1 MLCNIKMS
9 KNPLIKRLGIF
20 VFFIIIALVIYLFTR
35 PCKSTKTGETEGLP
49 TITEAGVDLVLNPVD
64 KPDNVE
70 EYSIFKTEYALG
82 ETTAKNIDVLLTW
95 KNGPNFATVE
105 SLIFVH
111 KNKSGTEV
119 RDVVTTTTKIDSN
132 TKYVLLFKGEDL
144 TNEDIVGTNTIEM
157 YYTTKD
163 TTDITKLITVS
174 FTVTQEHLDTTLNLD
189 NVDTI
194 NIPVELS
201 STLTPSG
208 DVIAEYTE
216 YRISPFFTDP
226 VYIRKTTS
234 DDKSFH
240 VMKNNA
246 KQIIDGVDTFYIIKA
261 LGKEFISKDASG
273 NNILHGDTKKFVSR
287 DDIFGDIDIVNSSSI
302 QISIVE
308 VCSFAFPTGSSSVA
322 IRTWFNTKQNKN
334 SITKRCEDKAGA
346 CTSTDKFF
354 ISSDFEYTPVDCD
367 IKCSSYPSSFK
378 SLCRNMCK
386 STNSTYK
393 DAGANAK
400 KILQDKKY
408 MDMCKIT

>member
-1 MLCNIKMS
+1 MKKQAILFS
-9 KNPLIKRLGIF
+9 GALILI
-20 VFFIIIALVIYLFTR
+20 IIIALVIYLFTR
-35 PCKSTKTGETEGLP
+35 PSKSIKTDETEDLP
-49 TITEAGVDLVLNPVD
+49 TITEAGVDLILNPAD
-64 KPDNVE
+64 KPNEVE
-70 EYSIFKTEYALG
+70 EYSIFTTEYAIG

-111 KNKSGTEV
+111 KNESGTEV
-119 RDVVTTTTKIDSN
+119 REVVTTTTKINSN

-174 FTVTQEHLDTTLNLD
+174 FIVTQEHLDTTLNLD

-208 DVIAEYTE
+208 EAIATYTE

-226 VYIRKTTS
+226 VYIRKTTFG
-234 DDKSFH
+234 DKSFH
-240 VMKNNA
+240 IMKNNE
-246 KQIIDGVDTFYIIKA
+246 KQTIDGVDTFYIIKA

-273 NNILHGDTKKFVSR
+273 NNILHGGTRTFVSK
-287 DDIFGDIDIVNSSSI
+287 DDIFSDIDIVNSSSI

-308 VCSFAFPTGSSSVA
+308 VCSFDSSSVA
-322 IRTWFNTKQNKN
+322 ISTWLNTKQNKN
-334 SITKRCEDKAGA
+334 SIIKRCEDKAGA
-346 CTSTDKFF
+346 CTSSDKFF
-354 ISSDFEYTPVDCD
+354 TSSDFEYTPEDCD

-378 SLCRNMCK
+378 NFCRNICK
-386 STNSTYK
+386 STNSTIE
-393 DAGANAK
+393 DANANAK
-400 KILQDKKY
+400 KLLQDKKY
-408 MDMCKIT
+408 SEICKIT

>member
-1 MLCNIKMS
+1 MS
-9 KNPLIKRLGIF
+9 KKPAIIGLGTL
-20 VFFIIIALVIYLFTR
+20 VVLVIIALIIYLFTR
-35 PCKSTKTGETEGLP
+35 QGKSSKTDETEDLP
-49 TITEAGVDLVLNPVD
+49 TIIEAGVDLILNPAD
-64 KPDNVE
+64 KPDEVE
-70 EYSIFKTEYALG
+70 EYSIFTTEYAIG

-119 RDVVTTTTKIDSN
+119 RDVVTTTTKIDPN

-208 DVIAEYTE
+208 EAIATYTE

-226 VYIRKTTS
+226 VYIRKTTF

-240 VMKNNA
+240 IMKNNE
-246 KQIIDGVDTFYIIKA
+246 KQTIDGVDTFYIIKA

-273 NNILHGDTKKFVSR
+273 DNILHGETVKFVSK

-308 VCSFAFPTGSSSVA
+308 VCSFALPTDSSSVP
-322 IRTWFNTKQNKN
+322 IRAWLNTKQNKN
-334 SITKRCEDKAGA
+334 SITKRCGDKAGA

-367 IKCSSYPSSFK
+367 IKCSSYPPSFK
-378 SLCRNMCK
+378 SFCRNNCK
-386 STNSTYK
+386 LANSTYE
-393 DAGANAK
+393 DADANAK
-400 KILQDKKY
+400 KLLQDKKY
-408 MDMCKIT
+408 SDMCKIT